1 MVDEDTRCQGI
12 LKKDFGSMW
21 KGFAKSIYGVTQSM
35 LVLLLLGVLG
45 YMLFLGPFYALCD
58 KCIFETDPRPCLILI
73 AIQVL
78 MILFM
83 RLLMRDHFKESIYAT
98 IFHPLGLFFFLMN
111 APATLFSERCSVKVS
126 SGRKGTIAYSRNHFK
141 SASYCLYTR
150 AVSE

>member
-111 APATLFSERCSVKVS
+111 AGYVIFRKMFSKGIEWKERHYSV
-126 SGRKGTIAYSRNHFK
+126 
-141 SASYCLYTR
+141 
-150 AVSE
+150 